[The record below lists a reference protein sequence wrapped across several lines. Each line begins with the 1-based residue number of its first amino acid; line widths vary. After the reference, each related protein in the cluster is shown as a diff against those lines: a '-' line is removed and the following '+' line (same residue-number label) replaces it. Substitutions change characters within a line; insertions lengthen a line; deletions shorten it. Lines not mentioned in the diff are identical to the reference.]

1 MPSKYPC
8 PCCDGQGLVHS
19 ESTEA
24 EPLECVE
31 CESTG
36 FVTREH
42 REELLSWRHKC
53 RLRRPDGET
62 VESTRRTPEETPVLP
77 RQT

>member
-1 MPSKYPC
+1 VTVPRKYAC
-8 PCCDGQGLVHS
+8 PCCDGQGLVHA

-31 CESTG
+31 CDSTG
-36 FVTREH
+36 FVTREQ

-53 RLRRPDGET
+53 RLRRPDGEP
-62 VESTRRTPEETPVLP
+62 VELKS
-77 RQT
+77 QDA